1 MFLTGEFN
9 ISNHQVQALPE
20 EAVVRFEGK
29 EYVFIAKDS
38 LQFEMV
44 LVETGIKEAGFI
56 EIKNANSL
64 SKEKVVI
71 KNGYSLLGKLKNK
84 AEEE

>member
-1 MFLTGEFN
+1 
-9 ISNHQVQALPE
+9 
-20 EAVVRFEGK
+20 
-29 EYVFIAKDS
+29 
-38 LQFEMV
+38 MV